1 MPATNKIFMIF
12 QVKLHHSCQSLCM
25 LHCKN
30 SVSNVMLRHYSVEND
45 NNSALASEVEW
56 KQVSVMYAGR
66 SERKV

>member
-1 MPATNKIFMIF
+1 
-12 QVKLHHSCQSLCM
+12 
-25 LHCKN
+25 
-30 SVSNVMLRHYSVEND
+30 MLRHYSVEND